1 MSELCIDASV
11 VVKLVL
17 AGESHRAAAR
27 RLLRDCVVNSVALIA
42 PPFFEVE
49 TDTVIRKRVYDG
61 RLSLADARKAFVGL
75 GKTRVQICTPPR
87 LRWRTREIAEQFN
100 LRTVYDASY
109 AALADLRGC
118 EFWTADKVFYNSVKA
133 GLTFVRYLPDYP
145 GRPTQS
151 LPEQIRVGTYS

>member
-27 RLLRDCVVNSVALIA
+27 QLLRDCVVNSVTLIA

-75 GKTRVQICTPPR
+75 GKTRVQICAPPR

-109 AALADLRGC
+109 AALAELRGC
-118 EFWTADKVFYNSVKA
+118 EFWTADKVFYNTVKA

-145 GRPTQS
+145 S
-151 LPEQIRVGTYS
+151 LPKQSFPEQVRVGTFT